1 MDQNSIKEKL
11 FGVIQA
17 TLMVGLVAA
26 VLLSPVRT
34 QTVLAVEEPVAYVEI
49 TEEQMVFGQDVV
61 QADLNAKLGL

>member
-1 MDQNSIKEKL
+1 MDQNSNKEKL

-17 TLMVGLVAA
+17 TLMVGLVVA

-34 QTVLAVEEPVAYVEI
+34 QTVLAVEEPVSYVEI

-61 QADLNAKLGL
+61 QDELHKRLGL